1 MFLFKTVGRVIDR
14 DIIFRDRTCIFFLGC
29 VVKFQ
34 ACESWQSSLCAFS
47 LSFFSFL
54 FLFLPAFSI
63 FSPLLLPLHINALVS
78 SRSNAQTR
86 EVRSR
91 EKAERTQR
99 AVRRFT
105 RFVDY
110 GLMFDSRR
118 SFSLEYKLIRSPYK
132 KSLEL

>member
-1 MFLFKTVGRVIDR
+1 MYFFPWLRGEVSGMRILAIDFVCFYSFL
-14 DIIFRDRTCIFFLGC
+14 
-29 VVKFQ
+29 
-34 ACESWQSSLCAFS
+34 
-47 LSFFSFL
+47 FSFL
-54 FLFLPAFSI
+54 FLFLPTFSI
-63 FSPLLLPLHINALVS
+63 FSPLLLPLISLKSRFGIALTVKKYVLMPWLVLDQTHKLT
-78 SRSNAQTR
+78 QTR